1 METWREFI
9 NSGLLSIYDYIDCN
23 RKSYR
28 LRRPRSSIMKKFLD
42 ENFLLESKTA
52 QKLYH
57 EFAKGMPIIDY
68 HCHLPPDQIA
78 EDINFKNI
86 TQIWLYGDH
95 YKWRAMRTN
104 GVDESFV
111 TGNKSDWEKFQ
122 KWAETVPYTLRNP
135 LYHWTHLEL
144 QRYFDVHEL
153 LNADSARKIY
163 EECTAKLQQPDYS
176 VRNLLR
182 KMNVKVV
189 CTTDDPIDSLE
200 HHQKINNDGFEVS
213 ILPAYRPDKAM
224 NVDDATAFN
233 SYLSKL
239 EKASNTHI
247 SSFADY
253 LDALKSRHD
262 FFATMNCS
270 VSDHGLEEIYAEDY
284 SDADIADIFNKIRSG
299 KILTLEERLKF
310 KSAMLYIFALWDWE
324 KGWVQQ
330 YHLGAFRNN
339 NSRMMRQLG
348 PDTGWD
354 SIGDFSQGK
363 ALAKFLDRL
372 DKSNQLT
379 KTILYNLNPSDNELM
394 AAMIG
399 NFNDGSVPGK
409 VQFGSAWWFLD
420 QKDGMIKQ
428 MNALSNMGL
437 LSRFVGMLTDS
448 RSFLSYPRHE
458 YFRRILCN
466 LFGEEIE
473 NGELP
478 TDIPWTGKIIQD
490 ICYYNA
496 NNYFNWKQVAK
507 PTQIEVI

>member
-1 METWREFI
+1 MKQF
-9 NSGLLSIYDYIDCN
+9 LS
-23 RKSYR
+23 
-28 LRRPRSSIMKKFLD
+28 
-42 ENFLLESKTA
+42 ENFLLNTKAA
-52 QKLYH
+52 QQLYH
-57 EFAKGMPIIDY
+57 EYAVKMPIIDY

-78 EDINFKNI
+78 NDINFKNL
-86 TQIWLYGDH
+86 TQVWLYGDH

-104 GVDESFV
+104 GVDESYC
-111 TGNKSDWEKFQ
+111 TGDKDDYAKFER
-122 KWAETVPYTLRNP
+122 WAETVPYTLRNP

-144 QRYFDVHEL
+144 QRYFGVNEL
-153 LNADSARKIY
+153 LNAQSAKRIYDS
-163 EECTAKLQQPDYS
+163 CTEKLQQKEYS
-176 VRNLLR
+176 VRGLLR

-200 HHQKINNDGFEVS
+200 HHQKIKDDGFEIK

-224 NVDDATAFN
+224 NADDPAAFN
-233 SYLSKL
+233 SYVGKL
-239 EKASNTHI
+239 EEVAGVSIASYN
-247 SSFADY
+247 DY
-253 LDALKSRHD
+253 TDALKKRHD
-262 FFATMNCS
+262 FFATMGCS
-270 VSDHGLEEIYAEDY
+270 VSDHGLEQVYADDYTDEEIGN
-284 SDADIADIFNKIRSG
+284 IFVKARGGDS
-299 KILTLEERLKF
+299 LSLEERLKF
-310 KSAMLYIFALWDWE
+310 KSAMLYLFAIWDHE

-330 YHLGAFRNN
+330 YHLGALRNN
-339 NSRMMRQLG
+339 NARMMRRLG

-372 DKSNQLT
+372 DSSNQLA
-379 KTILYNLNPSDNELM
+379 KTIVYNLNPADNELM
-394 AAMIG
+394 ATMIG
-399 NFNDGSVPGK
+399 NFNDGSAPGK

-458 YFRRILCN
+458 YFRRLLCN

-478 TDIPWTGKIIQD
+478 DDMQWTGKVIQD
-490 ICYYNA
+490 ICYNNA
-496 NNYFNWKQVAK
+496 KQYFNF
-507 PTQIEVI
+507 